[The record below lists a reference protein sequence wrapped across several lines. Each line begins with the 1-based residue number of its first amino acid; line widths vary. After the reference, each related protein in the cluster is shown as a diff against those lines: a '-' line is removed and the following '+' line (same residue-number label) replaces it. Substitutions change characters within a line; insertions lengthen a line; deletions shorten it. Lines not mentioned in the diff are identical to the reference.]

1 MAVRK
6 VIPDLHSRG
15 SRDETDSDT
24 FSGIVSALY
33 FVPDYSGTY
42 AAGTYA
48 GTVTLYS
55 EDTGG
60 TPTQHVGGIKGGG
73 VTQVNSLP
81 RGSFAMASQD

>member
-1 MAVRK
+1 MLVADDA
-6 VIPDLHSRG
+6 ILA
-15 SRDETDSDT
+15 
-24 FSGIVSALY
+24 GIVSALS

-60 TPTQHVGGIKGGG
+60 TPVQHVGGVKGGG
-73 VTQVNSLP
+73 VTQVSEFSTMILICNH
-81 RGSFAMASQD
+81 

>member
-1 MAVRK
+1 MAHLPFVPLADDAL
-6 VIPDLHSRG
+6 II
-15 SRDETDSDT
+15 
-24 FSGIVSALY
+24 GIVSALS

-60 TPTQHVGGIKGGG
+60 TPVQHVGGIKGGG
-73 VTQVNSLP
+73 VTQVSEASTLILICHH
-81 RGSFAMASQD
+81 RG